1 MNKTTV
7 EELKKIYRDKVL
19 PKKSVLKGTP
29 ESCLKTLEIYEE
41 FVPLRQQANEAVYRG
56 FKTWKKKKSVE
67 STTK

>member
-1 MNKTTV
+1 MDKTTV

-41 FVPLRQQANEAVYRG
+41 FIHLRQQANEAVLGGLKRVG
-56 FKTWKKKKSVE
+56 SLPM
-67 STTK
+67 SQPR